1 MKKNILLL
9 ITTATLI
16 INGCADK
23 KSIITEGQN
32 GTNAGIY
39 GSGTEVYGNNG
50 NMNSYGAGSANNVDP
65 YGSANNVD
73 PYGSGNYGSN
83 NGTYSDGTFGA
94 TNGDYAGSGVENIY
108 FDVNQYD
115 ITADKIPTIHSNVN
129 ALRSRVNG
137 GSKLKVEGHCDASG
151 SDEYNYALGLRRAK
165 ATKDALINKG
175 LKADNI
181 LMISM
186 GESSPECFENA
197 SSSCYAKN
205 RRVEFKIVP

>member
-1 MKKNILLL
+1 MKKKILLL
-9 ITTATLI
+9 ITMATLM

-23 KSIITEGQN
+23 KSITTEGQN

-39 GSGTEVYGNNG
+39 GNGTEVYGNNA
-50 NMNSYGAGSANNVDP
+50 NTNSYG

-73 PYGSGNYGSN
+73 PYGSGNYGNN
-83 NGTYSDGTFGA
+83 NGAYNDGTFGV
-94 TNGDYAGSGVENIY
+94 TNGEYAGSGVENIY
-108 FDVNQYD
+108 FDVDQYD
-115 ITADKIPTIHSNVN
+115 ITSDKLPTIHSNAN
-129 ALRSRVNG
+129 ALRSKVNA

-165 ATKDALINKG
+165 AAKDALINKG

-186 GESSPECFENA
+186 GESSPECFESS

-205 RRVEFKIVP
+205 RRVEFKIAP

>member
-9 ITTATLI
+9 ITTATLM

-23 KSIITEGQN
+23 KSITTDGQN
-32 GTNAGIY
+32 GSNAGIY
-39 GSGTEVYGNNG
+39 GNGTEVYGNNG
-50 NMNSYGAGSANNVDP
+50 NMNSSG

-73 PYGSGNYGSN
+73 PYGSGNYGNN
-83 NGTYSDGTFGA
+83 NGTYTDGTFGA
-94 TNGDYAGSGVENIY
+94 TNGEYAGSGIKNIY
-108 FDVNQYD
+108 FDVDQYN
-115 ITADKIPTIHSNVN
+115 ITSDKLPTIHSNANV
-129 ALRSRVNG
+129 LRSKVNVVA

-165 ATKDALINKG
+165 AVKDALINKG
-175 LKADNI
+175 IKADNI

-186 GESSPECFENA
+186 GESSPECFDSA
-197 SSSCYAKN
+197 SASCYSKN

>member
-9 ITTATLI
+9 ITTATLM

-23 KSIITEGQN
+23 KNIITEGQN

-50 NMNSYGAGSANNVDP
+50 NTNSYG
-65 YGSANNVD
+65 YGSSDNVD
-73 PYGSGNYGSN
+73 PYGSGNYGNSN
-83 NGTYSDGTFGA
+83 GAYNDGTYSDGTFGA
-94 TNGDYAGSGVENIY
+94 TNGEYAGSGSGIENIY
-108 FDVNQYD
+108 FDVNQYN
-115 ITADKIPTIHSNVN
+115 ITSDKLPIIHNNANLLRSKVN
-129 ALRSRVNG
+129 A

-165 ATKDALINKG
+165 AAKDALINKG

-186 GESSPECFENA
+186 GESSPECSDSA
-197 SSSCYAKN
+197 SASCYAKN
-205 RRVEFKIVP
+205 RRVEFKIAP